1 MHTDYETVIPDNE
14 RWLHEPKTTADLA
27 RALEWARSDAASD
40 DSADDAI
47 RKLADAM

>member
-1 MHTDYETVIPDNE
+1 MHTDYETVVPDSE
-14 RWLHEPKTTADLA
+14 RWLHEPKTTADPA
-27 RALEWARSDAASD
+27 RALEWVRSNAASD